1 MSPTKISF
9 IPLFAAVVIVLNL
22 NDYLSGIGLIISTL
36 LLVDCFDREAIFI
49 KAEWRKNVVVGDD
62 SV

>member
-49 KAEWRKNVVVGDD
+49 KAE
-62 SV
+62 